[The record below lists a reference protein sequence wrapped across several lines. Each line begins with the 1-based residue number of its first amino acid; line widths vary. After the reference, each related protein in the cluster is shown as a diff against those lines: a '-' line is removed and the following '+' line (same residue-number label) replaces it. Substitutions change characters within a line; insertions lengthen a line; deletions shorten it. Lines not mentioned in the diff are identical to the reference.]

1 MPSLGDISKEKNN
14 WGKGQ
19 NIKNTKG

>member
-1 MPSLGDISKEKNN
+1 MSSLGDISKEKNN